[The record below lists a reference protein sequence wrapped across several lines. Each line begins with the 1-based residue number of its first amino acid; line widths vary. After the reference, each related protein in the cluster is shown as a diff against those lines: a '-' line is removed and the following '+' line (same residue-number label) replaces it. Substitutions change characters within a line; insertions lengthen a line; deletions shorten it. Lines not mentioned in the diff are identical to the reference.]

1 MPDTPLI
8 LAIETSSRIGSVA
21 LGTEHNLISEK
32 TFSAPLRHSTELF
45 PAVQDLLKQ
54 VGAGPEDIDQVY
66 VSLGPGSFTGLRISA
81 SLAKAMHL
89 ATGVKIVTV
98 DTLDVI
104 AANVLRS
111 PLTRP
116 ACIATVLDAKRN
128 QFFMAGY
135 RLTGAVPPT
144 AEPDPSKVW
153 TKLMDDC
160 IITAQAFMMEFV
172 PAYAPVGLLGDG
184 LLFHRDRF
192 SHPGLSILDESL
204 WTPKA
209 SGVYRLGRQK
219 AQKDQFADPLELT
232 PRYLRAPLVT
242 LKRRQ

>member
-1 MPDTPLI
+1 MPDRQFI
-8 LAIETSSRIGSVA
+8 LAVETSSRIGSVA
-21 LGTEHNLISEK
+21 LGTEHKLVDER

-45 PAVQDLLKQ
+45 PAVQDLLHA
-54 VGAGPEDIDQVY
+54 VHAGPEDIDQIY
-66 VSLGPGSFTGLRISA
+66 VSIGPGSFTGLRIA
-81 SLAKAMHL
+81 VSLAKAMYL

-104 AANVLRS
+104 AANVLQS
-111 PLTRP
+111 PLACP

-135 RLTGAVPPT
+135 RLNPSASP
-144 AEPDPSKVW
+144 AEPNSMGVW

-160 IITAQAFMMEFV
+160 IITAQEFMTDFV
-172 PAYAPVGLLGDG
+172 TSHTPVGLLGDG
-184 LLFHRDRF
+184 LLFHQAKF
-192 SHPGLSILDESL
+192 THPGISILHESL

-209 SGVYRLGRQK
+209 AGVYRLGRRK
-219 AQKDQFADPLELT
+219 ARQGQFTAPLELA

-242 LKRRQ
+242 LKQRQ